1 MFSHLAITILSFNGV
16 TKIIIIFKD
25 NFIWALDDAK
35 IICKNVKINEMSMY
49 QQNKRI
55 N

>member
-25 NFIWALDDAK
+25 NFIWALVDAK
-35 IICKNVKINEMSMY
+35 IICKNKWNEHVSTE
-49 QQNKRI
+49 QTD
-55 N
+55 